1 MTFLSVSKRLFMK
14 AAAGCLL
21 AALTLIL
28 SACGGLHMIKKDIKP
43 PFAVKP
49 GKAVLVIMRTASF
62 YGDTDI
68 KNYLDGKYIG
78 GNKDNCYFMTDVKP
92 GAHYVTADGGNKD
105 TVRMNFE
112 AGRIYFLRQ
121 GVVPGVF
128 RSFTQYSPMTLQ
140 DALHEAQVI
149 DYVVYDTQ
157 HPGNDLSREDYEK
170 EKKDYQEETKKDPT
184 HRRDVAQYKG
194 FNRVK

>member
-1 MTFLSVSKRLFMK
+1 MTFLSAAKRLFMK
-14 AAAGCLL
+14 RAVVCFVAVL
-21 AALTLIL
+21 ALIL
-28 SACGGLHMIKKDIKP
+28 SACGIHMVKQDIKP
-43 PFAVKP
+43 PLAVKSD
-49 GKAVLVIMRTASF
+49 KAVLVIMRTASF

-92 GAHYVTADGGNKD
+92 GVHYLTADGGNKD

-121 GVVPGVF
+121 GVTPGVF
-128 RSFTQYSPMTLQ
+128 RSFTQYFAMTLQ
-140 DALHEAQVI
+140 DALREAQAI
-149 DYVVYDTQ
+149 DFMVYDTQ
-157 HPGNDLSREDYEK
+157 GNDLSQKEYET
-170 EKKDYQEETKKDPT
+170 EKKDYDEEVKKDPS

-194 FNRVK
+194 FNRLK

>member
-1 MTFLSVSKRLFMK
+1 MTFLSGSKRLFMK
-14 AAAGCLL
+14 GAVGRLL

-28 SACGGLHMIKKDIKP
+28 SACGGIHMIKNDSKP

-68 KNYLDGKYIG
+68 KSYLDGKYIG
-78 GNKDNCYFMTDVKP
+78 GTKESSYFMTDVKP

-112 AGRIYFLRQ
+112 AGRIYFLQQ
-121 GVVPGVF
+121 GVFPGVF
-128 RSFTQYSPMTLQ
+128 RSLTRYVPMALQ

-149 DYVVYDTQ
+149 DYIVYDTQ
-157 HPGNDLSREDYEK
+157 HPGDDMSQKDYQA
-170 EKKDYQEETKKDPT
+170 EKKDYEEEVKKDPS
-184 HRRDVAQYKG
+184 HRRDAAQYKG